1 MKKLISV
8 VLVISI
14 LFSFNVYSFAQESS
28 ETVQSSYAT
37 HLINLGILDGFENI
51 EFTDYPITRGEF
63 ANVIKNVLG
72 VTFGRKTI
80 FSDVDENT
88 AYYEGIYTCAE
99 YKVMNGFGDG
109 TFRPDD
115 VITYK
120 EAYKILVSLL
130 EYDTIA
136 GYEGGY
142 PYGYYIVAKKL
153 GITSFLSGVSY
164 ENYISWENLPRL
176 IYEFLLAPCNDL
188 VAISDKTVSYAPSN
202 ESYLERHMKLS
213 FKKGVITADEE
224 GSIEIEN
231 NSVSEDI
238 IRVNGESFLYSH
250 SINDRLCGK
259 YAEVIYDAENAN
271 KVKSI
276 AFPEEY
282 NREITITGEMLTV
295 KNNTE
300 LEYLIDGV
308 EKRVRIPSDILY
320 ILNGEPIL
328 YYDLSTVVDEA
339 LTFND
344 NDGDNRYDTI
354 RIEKYDFYAVDYVY
368 GDCMVADKSGKK
380 LSLKSNTKDVM
391 IFDKDDN
398 LLSLSQIKK
407 DMVLSVIENSKTKAV
422 YVNDDTITG
431 KTTYI
436 DADDSSIIISD
447 LTKCFVNPKFN
458 ISSLRINQAQK
469 YYKDIF
475 GRIFF
480 VTEAESDIENYAY
493 IIRGGY
499 ETVPEFSFKIRVI
512 KTTGEITTLDVAER
526 FYLNDTFYNRTV
538 KRKEAIPSELFDG
551 TDFISQLI
559 RYTLNADGE
568 IFRIELPSNNIED
581 DFFYGTTVN
590 DMYVPNARTIGRKI
604 VIDDDTKIIVIPE
617 TDVLN
622 EENYFTYQKS
632 NLNTMQ
638 AYKADSYHIS
648 RSQTADIV
656 IIKGEYRGLNFES
669 NTGVFLR
676 AVDSV
681 DSDGVYGKKL
691 YFFVDGNEKS
701 AFVDYTKY
709 PNAAKLKKGDTAR
722 YSTNDGK
729 ITGFEWVY
737 DLAGEK
743 WKLSANPTAT
753 SYDSS
758 ARLSMGYIADFDG
771 TIMRLSYNKD
781 FSSVSPYSMEAYIT
795 ANFSVT
801 VVEKD
806 GTRVLIRAGD
816 ESDIRPY
823 DIAVIR
829 LRSGSGRS
837 LIIYKT
843 K

>member
-8 VLVISI
+8 VLAISI

-37 HLINLGILDGFENI
+37 HLINLGILEGFENI

-354 RIEKYDFYAVDYVY
+354 RIEKYDFYAVDYLY
-368 GDCMVADKSGKK
+368 GDNIVADISGKK
-380 LSLKSNTKDVM
+380 LSLNSDDTKEVIILDEDNNTLEV
-391 IFDKDDN
+391 
-398 LLSLSQIKK
+398 SQIKC
-407 DMVLSVIENSKTKAV
+407 DMVLSVIENSNIKVV
-422 YVNDDTITG
+422 YVKNDSIVG
-431 KTTYI
+431 NTTYV
-436 DADDSSIIISD
+436 DPDDSSIIISE
-447 LTKCFVNPKFN
+447 TRKCYVNPKFD
-458 ISSLRINQAQK
+458 ISSLKINEFQK
-469 YYKDIF
+469 YYTDIF
-475 GRIFF
+475 GRIFL
-480 VTEAESDIENYAY
+480 VAKSGSDIENYAY
-493 IIRGGY
+493 IIKGGY
-499 ETVPEFSFKIRVI
+499 ETVPEFSFI
-512 KTTGEITTLDVAER
+512 LDDSIA
-526 FYLNDTFYNRTV
+526 YGSHID
-538 KRKEAIPSELFDG
+538 EL
-551 TDFISQLI
+551 L
-559 RYTLNADGE
+559 
-568 IFRIELPSNNIED
+568 
-581 DFFYGTTVN
+581 
-590 DMYVPNARTIGRKI
+590 K
-604 VIDDDTKIIVIPE
+604 
-617 TDVLN
+617 
-622 EENYFTYQKS
+622 
-632 NLNTMQ
+632 NL
-638 AYKADSYHIS
+638 
-648 RSQTADIV
+648 
-656 IIKGEYRGLNFES
+656 
-669 NTGVFLR
+669 
-676 AVDSV
+676 
-681 DSDGVYGKKL
+681 
-691 YFFVDGNEKS
+691 
-701 AFVDYTKY
+701 
-709 PNAAKLKKGDTAR
+709 
-722 YSTNDGK
+722 
-729 ITGFEWVY
+729 
-737 DLAGEK
+737 
-743 WKLSANPTAT
+743 
-753 SYDSS
+753 
-758 ARLSMGYIADFDG
+758 
-771 TIMRLSYNKD
+771 
-781 FSSVSPYSMEAYIT
+781 
-795 ANFSVT
+795 
-801 VVEKD
+801 
-806 GTRVLIRAGD
+806 
-816 ESDIRPY
+816 
-823 DIAVIR
+823 
-829 LRSGSGRS
+829 
-837 LIIYKT
+837 
-843 K
+843 